1 MSSMEWEK
9 VQIASET
16 EDERVGRNANLGVEG
31 TNSNGHGKETD
42 KEEHMMQLIERLHKY
57 AQARLADS

>member
-1 MSSMEWEK
+1 MEWEK

-31 TNSNGHGKETD
+31 KTLMGMEKRWIRKN
-42 KEEHMMQLIERLHKY
+42 I
-57 AQARLADS
+57 